1 MLTVSYGT
9 MIWMSIAF
17 IAVLILLKKFAW
29 KPILKAL
36 KDREDHIEES
46 IQTATKVKEEM
57 AALQAS
63 NEQLLKD
70 ARSERDNM
78 LKEARDTKDQIIAEA
93 KNKAGEESNK
103 MISAARESIENEK
116 MAALTQLRNE
126 VGKLSLEIAE
136 KVIRQEMADDA
147 KQNELV
153 SKLLDEVKIKQQ
165 S

>member
-17 IAVLILLKKFAW
+17 LVVLFLLKKFAW
-29 KPILKAL
+29 KPILKAI

-46 IQTATKVKEEM
+46 LLMATNVKKEM
-57 AALQAS
+57 QELQSS
-63 NEQLLKD
+63 NEKLLQE
-70 ARSERDNM
+70 ARVERDTM
-78 LKEARDTKDQIIAEA
+78 LKEARATKDEIIGEA
-93 KNKAGEESNK
+93 KTSASEEASKLIN
-103 MISAARESIENEK
+103 SAREAIENEK
-116 MAALTQLRNE
+116 MVALTHLKNE

-136 KVIRQEMADDA
+136 KVIRERLADDV

-153 SKLLDEVKIKQQ
+153 TKLLSEVNLEQ